1 MSIFGK
7 SLRTTVTVRGYK
19 LERLPLGGYL
29 NAIERLQ
36 ELPGGLLQ
44 ACFPGAKLDDI
55 FDKLKNLDE
64 KTLTELVGNAMTAA
78 PQYAIKALAELT
90 GIPEEKLLRD
100 QQIGLDGLAEI
111 VEAFWKLNG
120 LENFMAAIRRMAKL
134 PLNQSFGSRT

>member
-36 ELPGGLLQ
+36 GLPGGLLQ
-44 ACFPGAKLDDI
+44 ACFPGTKLDDI

-64 KTLTELVGNAMTAA
+64 KSLTELVGNAMTAA
-78 PQYAIKALAELT
+78 PQYAIKAIAELT

-134 PLNQSFGSRT
+134 PLNQSFGSQT